1 KGLLFRKLIEELQ
14 AETKDLPL
22 PEMVEHVIH
31 RSGLVEHFKND
42 REGADRGE
50 NLEERVN
57 AGAAFGQDEARTE
70 TEEEIPPLAAF
81 LSHAALEAGDHQA
94 GEGQDALPLMTVHSA
109 QGLEFN
115 AVFMSGLE
123 EGLFPHEQSV
133 MAKDGLE
140 EERRLAY
147 VAITL
152 ARQRL
157 YLTFAQTRM
166 LHGQTRYSL
175 ASRFLEEI
183 PEGLKKW
190 LTPRFARQQRAMQ
203 FESAGRRQ
211 THADNKDTYFP
222 KKEKATFT
230 KHREDS
236 GF

>member
-1 KGLLFRKLIEELQ
+1 
-14 AETKDLPL
+14 
-22 PEMVEHVIH
+22 
-31 RSGLVEHFKND
+31 
-42 REGADRGE
+42 
-50 NLEERVN
+50 
-57 AGAAFGQDEARTE
+57 
-70 TEEEIPPLAAF
+70 
-81 LSHAALEAGDHQA
+81 
-94 GEGQDALPLMTVHSA
+94 
-109 QGLEFN
+109 
-115 AVFMSGLE
+115 
-123 EGLFPHEQSV
+123 
-133 MAKDGLE
+133 
-140 EERRLAY
+140 
-147 VAITL
+147 VAITR

-190 LTPRFARQQRAMQ
+190 LTPRFARQQRTMQ

-236 GF
+236 GFRIGQNVTHPKFGAGVIVDAEGDGGDARVQVNFGRQGVKWLAVAVAKLEAA